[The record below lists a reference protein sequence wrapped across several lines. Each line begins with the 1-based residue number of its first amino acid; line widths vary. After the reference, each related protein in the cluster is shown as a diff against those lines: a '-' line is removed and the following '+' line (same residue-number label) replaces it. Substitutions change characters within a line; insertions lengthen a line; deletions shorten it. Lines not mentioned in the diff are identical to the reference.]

1 MSFLELFIVIIMV
14 AILFF
19 YLKKYYGEVEYIK
32 STIDNR
38 KYLVRKLPDRQEAA
52 DRLARVAQDCQ
63 KLIDHLKEK
72 DGKNPDVVRLVK
84 NFNPENISEGS
95 NDSGYTSYSIN
106 KGEKVILCIRQK
118 GTDMLVDYN
127 GLMYVTIHELS
138 HLMTEEVGHT
148 KMFWDNFKYIL
159 TEAVNIGL
167 YKKVDYAKEPVKYCG
182 IKITSSII

>member
-14 AILFF
+14 AIIFF

-52 DRLARVAQDCQ
+52 DRLARVAKDC
-63 KLIDHLKEK
+63 KTLIDHLKEK
-72 DGKNPDVVRLVK
+72 DGDNPDIIRLAR

-95 NDSGYTSYSIN
+95 SESGYTSYSIN

-118 GTDMLVDYN
+118 GSDELVDYN
-127 GLMYVTIHELS
+127 VLMYVTIHELA

-148 KMFWDNFKYIL
+148 KMFWDNFRYIL
-159 TEAVNIGL
+159 TEAVDIGL
-167 YKKVDYAKEPVKYCG
+167 YTKVDYAKAPVKYCG